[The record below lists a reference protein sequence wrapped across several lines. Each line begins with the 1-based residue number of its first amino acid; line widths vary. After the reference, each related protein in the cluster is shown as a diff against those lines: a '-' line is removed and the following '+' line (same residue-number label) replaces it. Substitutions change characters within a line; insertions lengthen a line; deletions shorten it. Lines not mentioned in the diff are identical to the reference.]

1 LWNMENAFMGGPFVH
16 YAFVD
21 KTGKQLICVDG
32 YVFAPKFDKREF
44 LRELEAIALS
54 SLN

>member
-1 LWNMENAFMGGPFVH
+1 MWNMENAFMGGPFVQ

-21 KTGKQLICVDG
+21 KTEEKLICVDG
-32 YVFAPKFDKREF
+32 YVFAPKFEKREF

-54 SLN
+54 ALN